1 MMEMERMRTRLFRP
15 AVLALLLITGARP
28 TVPAVLFH
36 ETIPVDE
43 IVPDPCS
50 GEDVHFTGVAKISAS
65 LTTNNNQAHAFALV
79 NLHMTGVGLA
89 SGAPYLLNATATA
102 TKTVDNF
109 TGTGEVT
116 TLITQPV
123 IGRGGVS
130 DAIAQVH
137 VHVTVN
143 ANGIVSAVLLDEM
156 LICN

>member
-1 MMEMERMRTRLFRP
+1 M
-15 AVLALLLITGARP
+15 
-28 TVPAVLFH
+28 
-36 ETIPVDE
+36 
-43 IVPDPCS
+43 
-50 GEDVHFTGVAKISAS
+50 
-65 LTTNNNQAHAFALV
+65 
-79 NLHMTGVGLA
+79 GLA

-137 VHVTVN
+137 FHVTVN